1 MNNKKTISFLVAA
14 AACAV
19 LSGCGGGGS
28 LDDGQSPLRVE
39 PGQITLQ
46 SATSS
51 CPPAPGSSVTVFAL
65 GGVAPYSLR
74 NPLPSQVSLD
84 KDSIANTGEG
94 VKVTFTGGC
103 MATIPLVFI
112 DKIGNTTSVSM
123 TYAALPS

>member
-1 MNNKKTISFLVAA
+1 MTNKKTFSLLVAA

-19 LSGCGGGGS
+19 LSGCGGSGS
-28 LDDGQSPLRVE
+28 PDDGQSPLRVE

-51 CPPAPGSSVTVFAL
+51 CPPAPSSVTVFAL

-103 MATIPLVFI
+103 MTTIPLVFI

-123 TYAALPS
+123 TYAATPS